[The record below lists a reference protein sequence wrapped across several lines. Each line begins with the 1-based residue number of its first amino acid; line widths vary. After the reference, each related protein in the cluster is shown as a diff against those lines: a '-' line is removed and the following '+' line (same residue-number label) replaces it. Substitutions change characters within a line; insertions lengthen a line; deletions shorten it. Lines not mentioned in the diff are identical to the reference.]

1 MLVLLVFLSVV
12 LIFAVLSNIQR
23 GHWDLK
29 HKPSVATEI
38 PMLPLCHSPELA
50 LIAHEAIEHQ
60 ADVRL
65 KLCLRFCGERC
76 FSIHVG
82 RQL

>member
-12 LIFAVLSNIQR
+12 LIFNQQTWTWQVARDPVVLAVLSNIQR

-29 HKPSVATEI
+29 HKPSVATVI

-65 KLCLRFCGERC
+65 KL
-76 FSIHVG
+76 
-82 RQL
+82 

>member
-1 MLVLLVFLSVV
+1 MLVALVFLLEV
-12 LIFAVLSNIQR
+12 LIFNQQTWTWQVARDPVVLAVLSNTQR

-29 HKPSVATEI
+29 HKPSVATVI

-65 KLCLRFCGERC
+65 KL
-76 FSIHVG
+76 
-82 RQL
+82 